1 MPSHCTCHSASWSF
15 CLQDNQRGEVVGER
29 TFGKGVVQYFFR
41 MEDGSGIKLTVAKYL
56 TPNYHDVAV
65 DGGIRPDVSCHDTP
79 HSVLPGRELDA
90 CIRSAMRYV
99 SSNSGGGA
107 HGLLAS
113 R

>member
-1 MPSHCTCHSASWSF
+1 M
-15 CLQDNQRGEVVGER
+15 QDNQRGEVVGEK

-56 TPNYHDVAV
+56 TPNRHDVAV
-65 DGGIRPDVSCHDTP
+65 DGGIRPDVTCHDTP

-90 CIRSAMRYV
+90 CIRQAMRYV
-99 SSNSGGGA
+99 STKPGGTSQ
-107 HGLLAS
+107 GLLAS